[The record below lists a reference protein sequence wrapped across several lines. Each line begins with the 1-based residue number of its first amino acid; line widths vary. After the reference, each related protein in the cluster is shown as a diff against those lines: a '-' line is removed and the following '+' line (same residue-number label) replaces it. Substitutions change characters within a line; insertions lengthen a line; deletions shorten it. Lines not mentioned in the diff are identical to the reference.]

1 MDIWQRFLLLLLDIS
16 VSLRVLGEFTLGM
29 LKKCRCGKASWS
41 TFNGP
46 ELISCR
52 AFCLDEPGKADPKA
66 TKTKEK

>member
-1 MDIWQRFLLLLLDIS
+1 MDVWQRFPLLLWDMS
-16 VSLRVLGEFTLGM
+16 VLSRALVEFTSSILV
-29 LKKCRCGKASWS
+29 KCRCGKASWS

-46 ELISCR
+46 ELTSYR

>member
-1 MDIWQRFLLLLLDIS
+1 LSDIS
-16 VSLRVLGEFTLGM
+16 VLYKALGEFTPGILI
-29 LKKCRCGKASWS
+29 KCRCGKASWS

-46 ELISCR
+46 ELISYR